1 MTTLPVDS
9 ATAATGRPPRQR
21 ALLFVLAGNMLIDAL
36 EVSVLLVATPAVRD
50 DLGLSLW
57 NTQWVMSG
65 FALGF
70 AALLLLGPSVTARW
84 GRRRVY
90 LAALVVFVAASV
102 AGGLADQGLL
112 LVLTRVVK
120 GMCAALTAPTGL
132 AIIGTTFREGPE
144 HRRAV
149 SVYSLFG
156 AVGFTAG
163 LLCSGLLTGLTW
175 RWSVVCSAPV
185 ALVLLVFALRLIPAD
200 REPAGGEPVG
210 GGPRLRLRPAL
221 LLRNGPL
228 LRSALC
234 AASLNGAYLGLLL
247 LVTFQ
252 LHDELGWNSWQT
264 ALAYLPACVPLA
276 LSLPFS
282 GQLVGRVGTDRLI
295 VAGLLSATLGDAL
308 YLWRGTPDSYLTGVL
323 PTMLLVGA
331 GFVLSFA
338 ALNIQATSGI
348 PAAEKRLAVPLY
360 QTAVQLGAVL
370 VLPAVAALIGDHGR
384 YRPALLL
391 ITAVGAAGSL
401 VALTG
406 VRRRP
411 RTDA

>member
-90 LAALVVFVAASV
+90 LAALVVFVAASL

-200 REPAGGEPVG
+200 REPAGPESAG
-210 GGPRLRLRPAL
+210 GGPRLRPGL
-221 LLRNGPL
+221 LLRNGAL

-252 LHDELGWNSWQT
+252 LHDRLGWDSWRT

-370 VLPAVAALIGDHGR
+370 VLPAVAALVGDHGR

-411 RTDA
+411 RTDV

>member
-1 MTTLPVDS
+1 MTTLPVDP
-9 ATAATGRPPRQR
+9 ATTTAGAGRSRRQR

-36 EVSVLLVATPAVRD
+36 EVSVLLVAMPAVKD

-70 AALLLLGPSVTARW
+70 AALLLLGPAITARW

-90 LAALVVFVAASV
+90 LAALVVFVAASLL
-102 AGGLADQGLL
+102 GGLADQGALL
-112 LVLTRVVK
+112 ILTRVVK

-132 AIIGTTFREGPE
+132 AIISTTFREGPE
-144 HRRAV
+144 QRRAV

-163 LLCSGLLTGLTW
+163 LLCSGLLTELSW

-185 ALVLLVFALRLIPAD
+185 ALVLLVFGLRLVPGDQHATGS
-200 REPAGGEPVG
+200 A
-210 GGPRLRLRPAL
+210 PRVKAA

-252 LHDELGWNSWQT
+252 LHAQLGWNSWQT

-276 LSLPFS
+276 LSLPFA
-282 GQLVGRVGTDRLI
+282 GRLVGRLGTDRLI
-295 VAGLLSATLGDAL
+295 VAGALSATLGDAL
-308 YLWRGTPDSYLTGVL
+308 YLWQGTPRSYPTGVL

-338 ALNIQATSGI
+338 ALNMQATSAI

-370 VLPAVAALIGDHGR
+370 VLPAVAALIGGHGG

-406 VRRRP
+406 VRRRRP
-411 RTDA
+411 AAS